1 MALAPAREAFMPPPT
16 PGLGRSVLMALVA
29 HAALVLAL
37 SFAVQWRQSAPEPV
51 AFSAE
56 LWAAV
61 PTEAAPPAAEPLPV
75 ESVIEPPPAPTP
87 APEPKPVPKPVPP
100 PPVAAPPEQ
109 PKQADIA
116 LEKKKALQEA
126 KKKQELA
133 DAKAQAA
140 LQLEKDKAEKQKKRK
155 AEAEKLQAEKDKAAK
170 LKEDKSKED
179 KLKADKRLKEEKAA
193 EAARKKEAQQA
204 AEEAAQSE
212 QRRKEAKDR
221 ALRLAGAAVG
231 NGDADAK
238 GSAAQSAGP
247 SASYGG
253 KIVAAIRPNI
263 TQLKE
268 IAGNPSVEYD
278 VYTDASGN
286 VLSAKLRKK
295 SGDPY
300 WDEAALNAILKT
312 GKLPR
317 DENGR
322 VPSPMTIALEP
333 KPR

>member
-1 MALAPAREAFMPPPT
+1 MPPPT
-16 PGLGRSVLMALVA
+16 PGLGRAVLMALVA
-29 HAALVLAL
+29 HTLLVLAL

-51 AFSAE
+51 TFSAE

-61 PTEAAPPAAEPLPV
+61 PSEAAPPAAQALP
-75 ESVIEPPPAPTP
+75 EQSVIEPPAPKPAPTP
-87 APEPKPVPKPVPP
+87 APEPQPAPKPTPP
-100 PPVAAPPEQ
+100 AAPTQAP
-109 PKQADIA
+109 PKPADIA

-126 KKKQELA
+126 KKKQDLA
-133 DAKAQAA
+133 QAKAQAE
-140 LQLEKDKAEKQKKRK
+140 LQLEKDKAEQQKKRK
-155 AEAEKLQAEKDKAAK
+155 AEAEKLQADKVAK
-170 LKEDKSKED
+170 LKEEKVKDD
-179 KLKADKRLKEEKAA
+179 KLKAEKRLKAEKSA

-221 ALRLAGAAVG
+221 ALRLAGTAVG
-231 NGDADAK
+231 NGEADAK
-238 GSAAQSAGP
+238 GAATQSAGP

-268 IAGNPSVEYD
+268 ISGNPSVEYD
-278 VYTDASGN
+278 VYTDPSGN

-300 WDEAALNAILKT
+300 WDETAYNAILKT
-312 GKLPR
+312 AKLPR
-317 DENGR
+317 DDTGR

-333 KPR
+333 KPK

>member
-16 PGLGRSVLMALVA
+16 PGLGRAVLMALVA

-51 AFSAE
+51 AFVAE

-61 PTEAAPPAAEPLPV
+61 PTEAAPPAPEPLPV

-100 PPVAAPPEQ
+100 PVAAPPEP
-109 PKQADIA
+109 PKPADIA

-133 DAKAQAA
+133 QAKAQAA

-155 AEAEKLQAEKDKAAK
+155 AEAEKLQADKEKTAK
-170 LKEDKSKED
+170 LKEDK
-179 KLKADKRLKEEKAA
+179 LKAEKRLKEEKAA

-221 ALRLAGAAVG
+221 ALRLAASAVG

-247 SASYGG
+247 SASYGA
-253 KIVAAIRPNI
+253 KVAAAIRTNI
-263 TQLKE
+263 NQVKE
-268 IAGNPSVEYD
+268 ITGNPSVEYD
-278 VYTDASGN
+278 VTTDPGGN

-300 WDEAALNAILKT
+300 WDETALNAILKT

>member
-16 PGLGRSVLMALVA
+16 PGMGRAVFLALLA

-37 SFAVQWRQSAPEPV
+37 SFAVQWHKSAPESV
-51 AFSAE
+51 TFAAE

-61 PTEAAPPAAEPLPV
+61 PTEAAPRAAEPLPV
-75 ESVIEPPPAPTP
+75 ESVIEPTPTP

-100 PPVAAPPEQ
+100 PPAAAPPEP

-116 LEKKKALQEA
+116 LEKKKVQQEA
-126 KKKQELA
+126 KQKQELA
-133 DAKAQAA
+133 KAKAA
-140 LQLEKDKAEKQKKRK
+140 LKLETEKADKLKKQK
-155 AEAEKLQAEKDKAAK
+155 AEAEKLQTEKTKTAK
-170 LKEDKSKED
+170 LKEE
-179 KLKADKRLKEEKAA
+179 KLANEKRLKAEKAA
-193 EAARKKEAQQA
+193 EAARKKEEQQA

-221 ALRLAGAAVG
+221 ALRLAGTAAG
-231 NGDADAK
+231 NGEPDAK
-238 GSAAQSAGP
+238 GNAAQSAGP
-247 SASYGG
+247 SASYGA
-253 KIVAAIRPNI
+253 KVAAAIRNNI
-263 TQLKE
+263 SQVKE
-268 IAGNPSVEYD
+268 IPGNPTVEYD
-278 VYTDASGN
+278 VTTDPGGN
-286 VLSAKLRKK
+286 ILAAKLRKK

-300 WDEAALNAILKT
+300 WDETALNAILKT

-333 KPR
+333 KPQ

>member
-16 PGLGRSVLMALVA
+16 PGLGRSVTMALVA

-51 AFSAE
+51 AFAAE
-56 LWAAV
+56 LWAAL
-61 PTEAAPPAAEPLPV
+61 PTEAAPPAPEPLPV
-75 ESVIEPPPAPTP
+75 EAVIEPPLMPAP

-100 PPVAAPPEQ
+100 PPVAAPPEP

-116 LEKKKALQEA
+116 LEKKKTLQEA

-140 LQLEKDKAEKQKKRK
+140 LQLEKDKAEKQKRLK
-155 AEAEKLQAEKDKAAK
+155 ADAEKLQADKEKAAK
-170 LKEDKSKED
+170 LKQD

-193 EAARKKEAQQA
+193 EAVRKKEEQQA
-204 AEEAAQSE
+204 AGEAAQSE

-231 NGDADAK
+231 NGEADSK

-253 KIVAAIRPNI
+253 KILAAIRPNI

-268 IAGNPSVEYD
+268 VTGNPSVVYD

-286 VLSAKLRKK
+286 VLSVKLHEK
-295 SGDPY
+295 SGDSY
-300 WDEAALNAILKT
+300 WDETAYNAILKT

-317 DENGR
+317 NEEGR
-322 VPSPMTIALEP
+322 VPSPMRISITP

>member
-1 MALAPAREAFMPPPT
+1 MPPPT

-51 AFSAE
+51 AFVAE
-56 LWAAV
+56 LWAAL
-61 PTEAAPPAAEPLPV
+61 PTEAAPPAPEPLPM
-75 ESVIEPPPAPTP
+75 EAVIEPTPAP

-100 PPVAAPPEQ
+100 PPVAAPPEP
-109 PKQADIA
+109 PKPADIA

-133 DAKAQAA
+133 QAKVQAA
-140 LQLEKDKAEKQKKRK
+140 VQLEKDKAEKQKKLK
-155 AEAEKLQAEKDKAAK
+155 ADAEKLQADKEKSAK
-170 LKEDKSKED
+170 LKED

-193 EAARKKEAQQA
+193 EAARKKEEQQA

-221 ALRLAGAAVG
+221 ALRLAGAAAG
-231 NGDADAK
+231 NGEADSK

-295 SGDPY
+295 SGDSY

>member
-1 MALAPAREAFMPPPT
+1 MPPPT

-51 AFSAE
+51 AFAAE

-61 PTEAAPPAAEPLPV
+61 PTEAAPPAAEPLPI

-100 PPVAAPPEQ
+100 PPVAEPPK
-109 PKQADIA
+109 PADIA

-133 DAKAQAA
+133 NAKAQAA

-155 AEAEKLQAEKDKAAK
+155 AEAEKLQADKEKAAK
-170 LKEDKSKED
+170 LKEDK
-179 KLKADKRLKEEKAA
+179 LKAEKRLKEEKAA

-204 AEEAAQSE
+204 AEEAAQSD

-231 NGDADAK
+231 NGEADAK

>member
-1 MALAPAREAFMPPPT
+1 MPPPT

-29 HAALVLAL
+29 HAALVLGL

-51 AFSAE
+51 AFAAE
-56 LWAAV
+56 LWAAL

-75 ESVIEPPPAPTP
+75 ESVIEPPPPPAP
-87 APEPKPVPKPVPP
+87 APEPKPVPKPKPVPP
-100 PPVAAPPEQ
+100 PPAAAPPEL

-116 LEKKKALQEA
+116 LEKKKALQET

-155 AEAEKLQAEKDKAAK
+155 AEAEKLQADKEKTAK
-170 LKEDKSKED
+170 LKEDK
-179 KLKADKRLKEEKAA
+179 LKAEKRLKEEKAA
-193 EAARKKEAQQA
+193 EAARKKEEKQA

-221 ALRLAGAAVG
+221 ALRLAGAAAG

-247 SASYGG
+247 SASYGA
-253 KIVAAIRPNI
+253 KVAAAIRNNI
-263 TQLKE
+263 SQIKE

-278 VYTDASGN
+278 VTTDPGGN
-286 VLSAKLRKK
+286 VLSAKLSKK

-300 WDEAALNAILKT
+300 WDETAYNAILKT

-322 VPSPMTIALEP
+322 VPSPMTIVLTP

>member
-1 MALAPAREAFMPPPT
+1 MALAPDREAFMPPPT

-51 AFSAE
+51 AFAAE
-56 LWAAV
+56 LWAKV
-61 PTEAAPPAAEPLPV
+61 PTEAAPPAAETLPL
-75 ESVIEPPPAPTP
+75 ETVIDPPPTP
-87 APEPKPVPKPVPP
+87 APKPEPKPAPKPALPAA
-100 PPVAAPPEQ
+100 AAPEPSK
-109 PKQADIA
+109 PADIA

-126 KKKQELA
+126 QKKQDLA

-140 LQLEKDKAEKQKKRK
+140 LPLEKDKAEKQKKRK
-155 AEAEKLQAEKDKAAK
+155 TEAEKLQADKDKAAK
-170 LKEDKSKED
+170 LKEDKAKED
-179 KLKADKRLKEEKAA
+179 KLKTEKRLKEEKAA

-204 AEEAAQSE
+204 ADEAAQSE

-231 NGDADAK
+231 NGDADSK

-247 SASYGG
+247 SATYGA
-253 KIVAAIRPNI
+253 KVAAAIRNNI

-278 VYTDASGN
+278 VTTDPGGN

-312 GKLPR
+312 SKLPR

>member
-1 MALAPAREAFMPPPT
+1 MPPPT

-51 AFSAE
+51 AFAAE
-56 LWAAV
+56 LWAAL

-75 ESVIEPPPAPTP
+75 ESVIEPPPPPAP

-100 PPVAAPPEQ
+100 PPAAAPPEP

-155 AEAEKLQAEKDKAAK
+155 AEAEKLQADKEKTAK
-170 LKEDKSKED
+170 LKEDK
-179 KLKADKRLKEEKAA
+179 LKAEKRLKEEKAA
-193 EAARKKEAQQA
+193 EAARKKEEKQA

-221 ALRLAGAAVG
+221 ALRLAGAAAG

-247 SASYGG
+247 SASYGA
-253 KIVAAIRPNI
+253 KVAAAIRTNI
-263 TQLKE
+263 NQIKE
-268 IAGNPSVEYD
+268 ITGNPSVEYD
-278 VYTDASGN
+278 VTTDPGGN

-300 WDEAALNAILKT
+300 WDETALNAILKT

>member
-1 MALAPAREAFMPPPT
+1 MPPPT

-29 HAALVLAL
+29 HAALVLGL

-51 AFSAE
+51 AFAAE
-56 LWAAV
+56 LWAAL

-75 ESVIEPPPAPTP
+75 ESVIEPPPPPAP
-87 APEPKPVPKPVPP
+87 APEPKPVPKPKPVPP
-100 PPVAAPPEQ
+100 PPAAAPPEL

-116 LEKKKALQEA
+116 LEKKKALQET

-140 LQLEKDKAEKQKKRK
+140 LQLEKDKDEKQKKRK
-155 AEAEKLQAEKDKAAK
+155 AEAEKLQADKEKTAK
-170 LKEDKSKED
+170 LKEDK
-179 KLKADKRLKEEKAA
+179 LKAEKRLKEEKAA
-193 EAARKKEAQQA
+193 EAARKK
-204 AEEAAQSE
+204 EEAAQSE

-221 ALRLAGAAVG
+221 ALRLAGAAAG

-247 SASYGG
+247 SASYGA
-253 KIVAAIRPNI
+253 KVAAAIRNNI
-263 TQLKE
+263 SQIKE

-278 VYTDASGN
+278 VTTDPGGN
-286 VLSAKLRKK
+286 VLSAKLSKK

-300 WDEAALNAILKT
+300 WDETAYNAILKT

-322 VPSPMTIALEP
+322 VPSPMTIVLTP

>member
-16 PGLGRSVLMALVA
+16 PGLGRSVTMALVA

-51 AFSAE
+51 AFAAE
-56 LWAAV
+56 LWAAL
-61 PTEAAPPAAEPLPV
+61 PTEAAPPAPEPLPV
-75 ESVIEPPPAPTP
+75 ESVIESPPAPTPAPTP
-87 APEPKPVPKPVPP
+87 APEPKPVPPP
-100 PPVAAPPEQ
+100 SVAAPPEP

-133 DAKAQAA
+133 QAKAQAA
-140 LQLEKDKAEKQKKRK
+140 VQLEKDKAEKQKKLK
-155 AEAEKLQAEKDKAAK
+155 TEAEKLQADKEKAAK
-170 LKEDKSKED
+170 LKQD
-179 KLKADKRLKEEKAA
+179 KLKADKRLKEEKTA
-193 EAARKKEAQQA
+193 EAARKKEEQQA

-231 NGDADAK
+231 NGEADSK

-295 SGDPY
+295 SGDSY

>member
-16 PGLGRSVLMALVA
+16 PGLGRSVTMALVA

-51 AFSAE
+51 AFAAE
-56 LWAAV
+56 LWAAL
-61 PTEAAPPAAEPLPV
+61 PTEAAPPAPEPLPV
-75 ESVIEPPPAPTP
+75 ESVIESPPAPTP
-87 APEPKPVPKPVPP
+87 APAPEPKPVPP
-100 PPVAAPPEQ
+100 PPVAAPPEP

-126 KKKQELA
+126 KKKQDLA
-133 DAKAQAA
+133 QAKAQTAV
-140 LQLEKDKAEKQKKRK
+140 QLEKDKAEKQKKLK
-155 AEAEKLQAEKDKAAK
+155 AEAEKLQADKEKAAK
-170 LKEDKSKED
+170 LKQD

-193 EAARKKEAQQA
+193 EAARKKEEQQA

-221 ALRLAGAAVG
+221 ALRLAGALVG
-231 NGDADAK
+231 NGEADSK

-253 KIVAAIRPNI
+253 KILAAIRPNI

-268 IAGNPSVEYD
+268 ITGNPSVVYD

-286 VLSAKLRKK
+286 VLSVKLHEK
-295 SGDPY
+295 SGDSY
-300 WDEAALNAILKT
+300 WDETAYNAILKT

-317 DENGR
+317 NEEGR
-322 VPSPMTIALEP
+322 VPSPMRISITP

>member
-1 MALAPAREAFMPPPT
+1 MPPPT

-51 AFSAE
+51 AFAAE
-56 LWAAV
+56 LWAAL
-61 PTEAAPPAAEPLPV
+61 PTEAAPPAAEALPV
-75 ESVIEPPPAPTP
+75 ESVIEPAPAPTP
-87 APEPKPVPKPVPP
+87 APEPKPVRQPAPP
-100 PPVAAPPEQ
+100 AEAPPEP
-109 PKQADIA
+109 PKPADIA

-140 LQLEKDKAEKQKKRK
+140 LQMEKDKAEKQKIRK

-170 LKEDKSKED
+170 LKEDKTKED
-179 KLKADKRLKEEKAA
+179 KLRAEKRLKEEKAA

-212 QRRKEAKDR
+212 QRRKEFKDR
-221 ALRLAGAAVG
+221 TLRLAGAAAG
-231 NGDADAK
+231 NGEPDAK

-247 SASYGG
+247 SASYGA
-253 KIVAAIRPNI
+253 KVAAAIRNNI
-263 TQLKE
+263 SQIKE
-268 IAGNPSVEYD
+268 ITGNPSVEYD

-295 SGDPY
+295 SGDSY

-333 KPR
+333 KPK

>member
-29 HAALVLAL
+29 HAALVLGL

-51 AFSAE
+51 AFAAE
-56 LWAAV
+56 LWAAL

-75 ESVIEPPPAPTP
+75 ESVIEPSPAP
-87 APEPKPVPKPVPP
+87 APEPKPLPKPVPP
-100 PPVAAPPEQ
+100 PPVAAPPEP

-155 AEAEKLQAEKDKAAK
+155 AEAEKLQADKEKTAK
-170 LKEDKSKED
+170 LKEDK
-179 KLKADKRLKEEKAA
+179 LKAEKRLKEEKAA
-193 EAARKKEAQQA
+193 EAARKKEEKQA

-221 ALRLAGAAVG
+221 ALRLAGAAAG

-247 SASYGG
+247 SASYGA
-253 KIVAAIRPNI
+253 KVAAAIRTNI
-263 TQLKE
+263 NQIKE
-268 IAGNPSVEYD
+268 ITGNPSVEYD
-278 VYTDASGN
+278 VTTDPGGN

-300 WDEAALNAILKT
+300 WDETALNAILKT

>member
-1 MALAPAREAFMPPPT
+1 MPPPT

-51 AFSAE
+51 AFAAE
-56 LWAAV
+56 LWAAM
-61 PTEAAPPAAEPLPV
+61 PTEAAPPAAEPLPI
-75 ESVIEPPPAPTP
+75 ESVIEPQPAPAP

-100 PPVAAPPEQ
+100 PPAAAPPE
-109 PKQADIA
+109 PSKQADIA

-133 DAKAQAA
+133 QAKAQAA
-140 LQLEKDKAEKQKKRK
+140 LPLEKDKAEKQKKRK
-155 AEAEKLQAEKDKAAK
+155 AEAEKLQADKDKVAK
-170 LKEDKSKED
+170 LKEDK
-179 KLKADKRLKEEKAA
+179 LKTEKRLKEEKAA
-193 EAARKKEAQQA
+193 EAVRKKEAQQA

-221 ALRLAGAAVG
+221 ALRLAGTAVG
-231 NGDADAK
+231 NGDADSK
-238 GSAAQSAGP
+238 GSAAQSVGP
-247 SASYGG
+247 SATYGG

-295 SGDPY
+295 SGDTY

-333 KPR
+333 KPK

>member
-1 MALAPAREAFMPPPT
+1 MPPPT

-29 HAALVLAL
+29 HAALVLGL

-51 AFSAE
+51 AFAAE
-56 LWAAV
+56 LWAAL

-75 ESVIEPPPAPTP
+75 ESVIEPSPAP
-87 APEPKPVPKPVPP
+87 APEPKPLPKPVPP
-100 PPVAAPPEQ
+100 PPVAAPPEP

-155 AEAEKLQAEKDKAAK
+155 AEAEKLQADKEKTAK
-170 LKEDKSKED
+170 LKEDK
-179 KLKADKRLKEEKAA
+179 LKAEKRLKEEKAA
-193 EAARKKEAQQA
+193 EAARKKEEKQA

-221 ALRLAGAAVG
+221 ALRLAGAAAG

-247 SASYGG
+247 SASYGA
-253 KIVAAIRPNI
+253 KVAAAIRTNI
-263 TQLKE
+263 NQIKE
-268 IAGNPSVEYD
+268 ITGNPSVEYD
-278 VYTDASGN
+278 VTTDPGGN

-300 WDEAALNAILKT
+300 WDETALNAILKT

>member
-1 MALAPAREAFMPPPT
+1 
-16 PGLGRSVLMALVA
+16 
-29 HAALVLAL
+29 
-37 SFAVQWRQSAPEPV
+37 
-51 AFSAE
+51 
-56 LWAAV
+56 
-61 PTEAAPPAAEPLPV
+61 
-75 ESVIEPPPAPTP
+75 
-87 APEPKPVPKPVPP
+87 VPP
-100 PPVAAPPEQ
+100 PPVAAPPEP

-155 AEAEKLQAEKDKAAK
+155 AEAEKLQADKEKAAK
-170 LKEDKSKED
+170 LKEDK
-179 KLKADKRLKEEKAA
+179 LKAEKRLKEEKAA

-204 AEEAAQSE
+204 AEEAAQSD

-231 NGDADAK
+231 NGEADAK

>member
-1 MALAPAREAFMPPPT
+1 MPPPT

-51 AFSAE
+51 AFAAE
-56 LWAAV
+56 LWAAL
-61 PTEAAPPAAEPLPV
+61 PTEAAPRAAEPLPI

-87 APEPKPVPKPVPP
+87 APEPKPKPVPKPVPP
-100 PPVAAPPEQ
+100 PPAATPPE
-109 PKQADIA
+109 PSKQADIA
-116 LEKKKALQEA
+116 LEKKKALQET

-140 LQLEKDKAEKQKKRK
+140 LQLEKDKDEKQKKRK
-155 AEAEKLQAEKDKAAK
+155 AEAEKLQADKEKTAK
-170 LKEDKSKED
+170 LKEDK
-179 KLKADKRLKEEKAA
+179 LKAEKHLKEEKAA

-204 AEEAAQSE
+204 AEEAAQSD

-221 ALRLAGAAVG
+221 ALRLAGVAAG

-238 GSAAQSAGP
+238 GSAGP
-247 SASYGG
+247 SASYGA
-253 KIVAAIRPNI
+253 KVAAAIRNNI
-263 TQLKE
+263 SQIKE
-268 IAGNPSVEYD
+268 ITGNPSVEYD
-278 VYTDASGN
+278 VTTDPGGN
-286 VLSAKLRKK
+286 VLSAKLSKK

-300 WDEAALNAILKT
+300 WDETAYNAILKT

-322 VPSPMTIALEP
+322 VPSPMTIVLTP

>member
-1 MALAPAREAFMPPPT
+1 MPPPT
-16 PGLGRSVLMALVA
+16 PGLGRAVLMALVA

-51 AFSAE
+51 AFVAE

-61 PTEAAPPAAEPLPV
+61 PTEAAPPAPEPLPV

-100 PPVAAPPEQ
+100 PVAAPPEP
-109 PKQADIA
+109 PKPADIA

-133 DAKAQAA
+133 QAKAQAA
-140 LQLEKDKAEKQKKRK
+140 LQLEKDKSEKQKKRK
-155 AEAEKLQAEKDKAAK
+155 AEAEKLQADKEKTAK
-170 LKEDKSKED
+170 LKEDK
-179 KLKADKRLKEEKAA
+179 LKAEKRLKEEKAA

-221 ALRLAGAAVG
+221 ALRLAGAASG
-231 NGDADAK
+231 NGEPDAK

-247 SASYGG
+247 SASYGA
-253 KIVAAIRPNI
+253 KVAAAIRNNI
-263 TQLKE
+263 SQIKE
-268 IAGNPSVEYD
+268 ITGNPSVEYD
-278 VYTDASGN
+278 VTTDPGGN
-286 VLSAKLRKK
+286 VLSAKLSKK

-300 WDEAALNAILKT
+300 WDETAYNAILKT

-322 VPSPMTIALEP
+322 VPSPMTIVLTP

>member
-1 MALAPAREAFMPPPT
+1 MPPPT

-51 AFSAE
+51 AFAAE
-56 LWAAV
+56 LWAAL

-100 PPVAAPPEQ
+100 PPAAAPPEP

-155 AEAEKLQAEKDKAAK
+155 AEAEKLQADKEKTAK
-170 LKEDKSKED
+170 LKEDK
-179 KLKADKRLKEEKAA
+179 LKAEKRLKEEKAA
-193 EAARKKEAQQA
+193 EAARKKEEKQA

-221 ALRLAGAAVG
+221 ALRLAGAAAG

-238 GSAAQSAGP
+238 GTAAKKSGP
-247 SASYGG
+247 PASYWS
-253 KIVAAIRPNI
+253 KVTAAIQNNLS
-263 TQLKE
+263 TNKE
-268 IAGNPSVEYD
+268 VPTELVVAYD
-278 VYTDASGN
+278 VYTDPIGNVMSHKLVKSSGN
-286 VLSAKLRKK
+286 A
-295 SGDPY
+295 Y
-300 WDEAALNAILKT
+300 WDEVALNAIYKT
-312 GKLPR
+312 RIPR
-317 DENGR
+317 DEDG
-322 VPSPMTIALEP
+322 TIPQPIPLNLRPP
-333 KPR
+333 KR

>member
-1 MALAPAREAFMPPPT
+1 MPPPT

-51 AFSAE
+51 AFVAE

-61 PTEAAPPAAEPLPV
+61 PTEAAPTAAEPLPV

-100 PPVAAPPEQ
+100 PPPAAAPPEP

-133 DAKAQAA
+133 NAKAQAA

-155 AEAEKLQAEKDKAAK
+155 AEAEKLQAEKEKAAK
-170 LKEDKSKED
+170 LKEDK
-179 KLKADKRLKEEKAA
+179 LKAEKRLKEEKAA
-193 EAARKKEAQQA
+193 EAARKKEEQQA

-221 ALRLAGAAVG
+221 ALRLAGAAAG
-231 NGDADAK
+231 NGEPDAK

-247 SASYGG
+247 SASYGA
-253 KIVAAIRPNI
+253 KVAAAIRTNI
-263 TQLKE
+263 SQIKE

-286 VLSAKLRKK
+286 VVSAKLRKK